1 MFEYIQNIQQ
11 LFGIVLNHFNNSLTY
26 ILKVFKRE
34 TMPPTKTLLDKEKLD
49 CEVMLHPI
57 QNVTRVVI
65 PKILECP
72 CLTPTYDQY
81 TNIDAIYRE
90 GEREREYDFRALPV
104 FFPLRKYRNP
114 SISETSRFP
123 ITSPAQRSKAAG
135 SRPFRWSTVTPVD
148 VTF

>member
-1 MFEYIQNIQQ
+1 
-11 LFGIVLNHFNNSLTY
+11 
-26 ILKVFKRE
+26 
-34 TMPPTKTLLDKEKLD
+34 MPPTKTLLDKEKLD
-49 CEVMLHPI
+49 CEVMLHPVTI

-81 TNIDAIYRE
+81 TNIDEIY
-90 GEREREYDFRALPV
+90 REREYDFRALPV
-104 FFPLRKYRNP
+104 VFPLRKYRNP